1 MTSFIHFGCWNNLNI
16 KNKDGK
22 IKPLGCL
29 NKVMEKLNSYVSEN
43 EVSFISIAGD
53 NYYPEKKKIEEKKKK
68 IIIPELL
75 VRGFDLLPKSLPIYM
90 ILGNHDLETNLKIDN
105 QKIFIN
111 SLDNPEPV
119 RSCSILTNETNII
132 KDLPNISYNFFKAEM
147 MGSNTLIL
155 MIDSDIYSIDA
166 FNYLPCYSKFLEK
179 DISSIEEIQRY
190 QYELIFQSINQYNVT
205 GNIRNLILIGHQ
217 PITGIKFK
225 DGVKE
230 PPLNDIPYFKPILIE
245 IYNSLGDD
253 IKYFYLCA
261 DLHLYQKGIVTL
273 KKEDKMMTIQQYIVG
288 TGGTEL
294 DDEIPN
300 IKFKVTGEN
309 MDYEM
314 EECKA
319 ECGFLHSKLEGE
331 KMSFEFIP
339 IIEQLGGKK
348 KTKKRKRNKKRKTRK
363 YK

>member
-1 MTSFIHFGCWNNLNI
+1 M
-16 KNKDGK
+16 KDEK
-22 IKPLGCL
+22 IKQLGCL
-29 NKVMEKLNSYVSEN
+29 NKVMKKLNSYVMEN

-53 NYYPEKKKIEEKKKK
+53 NYYPEKKKIDEKKKK

-75 VRGFDLLPKSLPIYM
+75 IRGFNLLPKSLPIYM

-105 QKIFIN
+105 PKLFIN
-111 SLDNPEPV
+111 SLENPEPEK
-119 RSCSILTNETNII
+119 SCSILTNETNII
-132 KDLPNISYNFFKAEM
+132 KDIPNISYKFFYANM
-147 MGSNTLIL
+147 IGSNTLIL
-155 MIDSDIYSIDA
+155 MIDSDIYSVDA
-166 FNYLPCYSKFLEK
+166 IKYLPCYSIFLEQEFR
-179 DISSIEEIQRY
+179 SIEEIQRF
-190 QYELIFQSINQYNVT
+190 QYELIFQSINQYNAT
-205 GNIRNLILIGHQ
+205 GYIKNLIIIGHQ

-225 DGVKE
+225 DGVKQ
-230 PPLNDIPYFKPILIE
+230 PALNDIPYFKPVLLE
-245 IYNSLGDD
+245 IYKLLGEE

-261 DLHLYQKGIVTL
+261 DLHLYQKGII
-273 KKEDKMMTIQQYIVG
+273 KIKEEEDKVMTIQQYIVG

-300 IKFKVTGEN
+300 IKFKVTGGN

-319 ECGFLHSKLEGE
+319 ECGFLDCKLEE
-331 KMSFEFIP
+331 VLEPKFEFIS
-339 IIEQLGGKK
+339 IEQKGGRK